1 MSRAREV
8 AERTARLAE
17 HHIVEQEARIERQVS
32 LVAKLERDAHIAML
46 KEAQRLLSEMIV
58 LLVKMHDDL
67 RQSHERFDYSL
78 ACDAEVTTPASAWQD
93 GQNQTVHQ

>member
-1 MSRAREV
+1 MGRAREA

-17 HHIVEQEARIERQVS
+17 HHIVEQEGRIERQVS
-32 LVAKLERDAHIAML
+32 LIAELERDGHIAML

-67 RQSHERFDYSL
+67 QQAYRTSGCHLTDQRSRSRRL
-78 ACDAEVTTPASAWQD
+78 LWTRSNSASVT
-93 GQNQTVHQ
+93 